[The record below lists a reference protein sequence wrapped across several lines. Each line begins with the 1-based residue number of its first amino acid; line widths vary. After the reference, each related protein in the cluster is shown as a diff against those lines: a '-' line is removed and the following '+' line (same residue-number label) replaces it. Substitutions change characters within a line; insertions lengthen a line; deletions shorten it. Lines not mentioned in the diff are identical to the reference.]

1 MMQQSSHGGPF
12 RRKIRTI
19 QRTITKANGGSGRTY
34 IPRTQVPGLTSGGV
48 GGSSSRPSGVGV
60 GNQKLRVVI
69 VGGAEEVGRN
79 MTLIEYG
86 RDVLLIDCGLQFPE
100 EDQPGIDYIIPN
112 VSYLKG
118 REQDVKAV
126 LITHGHYDHIGGIP
140 HISPMLHHP
149 PIYGT
154 KLTNGIILKRQEDF
168 PEKGRVDL
176 REIIVDQPLQ
186 VGAFNVEFF
195 RVNHNIPDCVGIVVH
210 TPEGT
215 LVHTGDFKF
224 DLMPI
229 MDEVTD
235 FAKIANLGQQGV
247 LALLSDSTNAPMPGH
262 QISESVIGQTLDD
275 IFRKATGRVIVGT
288 FASLLNR
295 LQQVIWVSEKYGRK
309 VVIEGFSMRSNIEIA
324 KQLGYLEVG
333 AKTVISPQEAL
344 RLPDEKV
351 TIMCTGAQGESNAA
365 LMRIATRDHRFFR
378 IQKGDTIIFSSSVI
392 PGNERTVQRL
402 KDTLLKEG
410 ARVIHYEMMDVHA
423 GGHAKGEDLK
433 LLYRLLNPKYIIPV
447 EGNRFLLEAAKDVAK
462 AIKWPDERLFVTTNG
477 QVIEFSGG
485 EGRLT
490 KEKIPSDYVMVDGL
504 GVGDVQAVVLRDR
517 QLMSED
523 GMFVII
529 VTIKTQTGELI
540 GNPDIISRGFVYMKD
555 AKRLIDE
562 ARDKVRKICLIKHPE
577 NASTN
582 PMWLK
587 NKLRDDIGQFLFNR
601 TQRRP
606 MILPVVVEV

>member
-1 MMQQSSHGGPF
+1 MQQQTHGTPF
-12 RRKIRTI
+12 QRKARTI
-19 QRTITKANGGSGRTY
+19 QRTIARAHGGRHTIITK
-34 IPRTQVPGLTSGGV
+34 
-48 GGSSSRPSGVGV
+48 PSFPQQVGV
-60 GNQKLRVVI
+60 GKHKLRVVI

-86 RDVLLIDCGLQFPE
+86 RDVILIDCGLQFPE

-118 REQDVKAV
+118 REKDVKAI

-168 PEKGRVDL
+168 PNKGKIDL
-176 REIIVDQPLQ
+176 REIDVDKSLQ
-186 VGAFNVEFF
+186 LGVFSVEFF

-235 FAKIANLGQQGV
+235 FAKIANLGKQGV
-247 LALLSDSTNAPMPGH
+247 LVLFSDSTNAPLPGH
-262 QISESVIGQTLDD
+262 QISESVIGNTLDD
-275 IFRKATGRVIVGT
+275 IFRKASGRVIVGT

-309 VVIEGFSMRSNIEIA
+309 VVVEGFSMRSNIEIA
-324 KQLGYLEVG
+324 KQLGYLELNP
-333 AKTVISPQEAL
+333 KTMISAQEAL
-344 RLPDEKV
+344 RLPDDKV

-378 IQKGDTIIFSSSVI
+378 IQKGDTVIFSSSVI

-433 LLYRLLNPKYIIPV
+433 LLFRLLNPKYIIPV
-447 EGNRFLLEAAKDVAK
+447 EGNRFLLEAAKSVAMEL
-462 AIKWPDERLFVTTNG
+462 KWPEEHLFVPTNG
-477 QVIEFSGG
+477 QVYEFSGG
-485 EGRLT
+485 EGRMIKQT
-490 KEKIPSDYVMVDGL
+490 IPSDYVMVDGL
-504 GVGDVQAVVLRDR
+504 GVGDVQEVVLRDR

-529 VTIKTQTGELI
+529 VTIKTQTGELV

-555 AKRLIDE
+555 AKYLIEE
-562 ARDKVRKICLIKHPE
+562 ARQKVKKICTSKHPE
-577 NASTN
+577 NAATN
-582 PMWLK
+582 PMWVK
-587 NKLRDDIGQFLFNR
+587 NKLRDDIGQFLFQK

>member
-1 MMQQSSHGGPF
+1 MMQHQSHGGSPF
-12 RRKIRTI
+12 KRKSRTI
-19 QRTITKANGGSGRTY
+19 QRTVNRFNGVQRSVVAPKPALHT
-34 IPRTQVPGLTSGGV
+34 PGIGKT
-48 GGSSSRPSGVGV
+48 
-60 GNQKLRVVI
+60 KLRVAI

-79 MTLIEYG
+79 MTMIEYG
-86 RDVLLIDCGLQFPE
+86 RDVILIDCGLQFPE

-118 REQDVKAV
+118 REKDVKGIV
-126 LITHGHYDHIGGIP
+126 ITHGHYDHIGGIP
-140 HISPMLHHP
+140 HLSPVLHHP

-154 KLTNGIILKRQEDF
+154 KLTNGIIMKRQDDF
-168 PEKGRVDL
+168 PDKGKIDL
-176 REIIVDQPLQ
+176 REIIVDKPLQ
-186 VGAFNVEFF
+186 LGIFTLEFF
-195 RVNHNIPDCVGIVVH
+195 RVNHNIPDCVGIIVH

-235 FAKIANLGQQGV
+235 FAKIANLGKQGV
-247 LALLSDSTNAPMPGH
+247 LALLSDSTNAPAPGH
-262 QISESVIGQTLDD
+262 QISESVIGHTLDEL
-275 IFRKATGRVIVGT
+275 FRKASGRIIVGT

-295 LQQVIWVSEKYGRK
+295 LQQVIWTSEKYGRK
-309 VVIEGFSMRSNIEIA
+309 ICIEGFSMKSNIEIA
-324 KQLGYLEVG
+324 KELGYLKVLP
-333 AKTVISPQEAL
+333 KTIVTAQEAV
-344 RLPDEKV
+344 RLPDDKL

-378 IQKGDTIIFSSSVI
+378 MQKGDTVIFSSSVI

-423 GGHAKGEDLK
+423 GGHAKAEDLK
-433 LLYRLLNPKYIIPV
+433 LLFRLLNPKYIVPV
-447 EGNRFLLEAAKDVAK
+447 EGNRFLLEASKQVAMEL
-462 AIKWPDERLFVTTNG
+462 KWPDENVFVTTNG
-477 QVIEFSGG
+477 QIMEFSGG

-490 KEKIPSDYVMVDGL
+490 SEKIPSDYVMVDGL
-504 GVGDVQAVVLRDR
+504 GVGDVQEVVLRDR

-529 VTIKTQTGELI
+529 ATIRSQTGELV
-540 GNPDIISRGFVYMKD
+540 GTPDIISRGFVYMKD
-555 AKRLIDE
+555 AKQLIDD
-562 ARDKVRKICLIKHPE
+562 AREKVKRICTSKHQDATAF
-577 NASTN
+577 NA
-582 PMWLK
+582 MWLK
-587 NKLRDDIGQFLFNR
+587 NKLRDDIGQFLFQK

-606 MILPVVVEV
+606 MILPVVIEV

>member
-1 MMQQSSHGGPF
+1 MMHHQSHGQGAPF
-12 RRKIRTI
+12 KRKARTI
-19 QRTITKANGGSGRTY
+19 QRTVNKFNGGRRV
-34 IPRTQVPGLTSGGV
+34 INQVVVKPQ
-48 GGSSSRPSGVGV
+48 PMGV
-60 GNQKLRVVI
+60 GNHKLRVAV

-79 MTLIEYG
+79 MTMIEYG
-86 RDVLLIDCGLQFPE
+86 RDIILIDCGLQFPE

-118 REQDVKAV
+118 REQDVKGI

-140 HISPMLHHP
+140 HISPVLHHP

-154 KLTNGIILKRQEDF
+154 KLTNGIIMKRQEDF
-168 PEKGRVDL
+168 PDKGRIDL
-176 REIIVDQPLQ
+176 REIIVEKPLQ
-186 VGAFNVEFF
+186 LGVFTVEFF
-195 RVNHNIPDCVGIVVH
+195 RVNHNIPDCVGMIVH

-215 LVHTGDFKF
+215 IVHTGDFKF

-247 LALLSDSTNAPMPGH
+247 LALMSDSTNAPSPGH
-262 QISESVIGQTLDD
+262 QISESVIGYTLDD
-275 IFRKATGRVIVGT
+275 IFRKAKGRVIVGT

-309 VVIEGFSMRSNIEIA
+309 VVIEGFSMKSNIEIA
-324 KQLGYLEVG
+324 NELGYLTVNP
-333 AKTVISPQEAL
+333 KTIISPQEAV
-344 RLPDEKV
+344 RLPDDKV
-351 TIMCTGAQGESNAA
+351 TVMCTGAQGESNAA
-365 LMRIATRDHRFFR
+365 LMRIATREHRFFR
-378 IQKGDTIIFSSSVI
+378 IQKGDTVIFSSSVI

-433 LLYRLLNPKYIIPV
+433 LLFRLLNPKYIIPV
-447 EGNRFLLEAAKDVAK
+447 EGNRFLLEASKDVAMEL
-462 AIKWPDERLFVTTNG
+462 KWPDENVFVTTNG
-477 QVIEFSGG
+477 QIVEFSGG
-485 EGRLT
+485 EGKLT

-504 GVGDVQAVVLRDR
+504 GVGDVQEVVLRDR

-523 GMFVII
+523 GMFVVI

-555 AKRLIDE
+555 AKHLIDE
-562 ARDKVRKICLIKHPE
+562 AREKVKKICTNKHPE
-577 NASTN
+577 QGVAINA
-582 PMWLK
+582 MWLK
-587 NKLRDDIGQFLFNR
+587 NKLRDDIGQFLFQK

>member
-1 MMQQSSHGGPF
+1 MMQHQSHGAPF
-12 RRKIRTI
+12 KRKARTI
-19 QRTITKANGGSGRTY
+19 QRTVNKFNGAQRTIVTKPNFPAQMRT
-34 IPRTQVPGLTSGGV
+34 
-48 GGSSSRPSGVGV
+48 
-60 GNQKLRVVI
+60 GNHKLRVAI

-79 MTLIEYG
+79 MTMIEYG
-86 RDVLLIDCGLQFPE
+86 RDVILIDCGLQFPE

-118 REQDVKAV
+118 REKDVKAI

-154 KLTNGIILKRQEDF
+154 KLTNGIIAKRQEDF
-168 PEKGRVDL
+168 PDKGKIDL
-176 REIIVDQPLQ
+176 REIDVNKPLQ
-186 VGAFNVEFF
+186 LGIFTVEFF
-195 RVNHNIPDCVGIVVH
+195 RVNHNIPDCVGMIVR

-247 LALLSDSTNAPMPGH
+247 LALMSDSTNAPSPGH
-262 QISESVIGQTLDD
+262 QISESVIGFTLDE
-275 IFRKATGRVIVGT
+275 IFRKAKGRVIVGT

-309 VVIEGFSMRSNIEIA
+309 IAIEGFSMRSNIEIA
-324 KQLGYLEVG
+324 KQLGYLSVG
-333 AKTVISPQEAL
+333 PKTIVSPQEAL
-344 RLPDEKV
+344 RLPEDKL

-365 LMRIATRDHRFFR
+365 LMRIATREHRFFR
-378 IQKGDTIIFSSSVI
+378 MQKGDTVIFSSSVI

-423 GGHAKGEDLK
+423 GGHAKAEDLK
-433 LLYRLLNPKYIIPV
+433 LLFRLLNPKYIIPV
-447 EGNRFLLEAAKDVAK
+447 EGNRFLLEASKDVAM
-462 AIKWPDERLFVTTNG
+462 AIQWPDERVFVTTNG
-477 QVIEFSGG
+477 QIMEFSGG

-490 KEKIPSDYVMVDGL
+490 KEKIPTDYVMVDGL
-504 GVGDVQAVVLRDR
+504 GVGDVQEVVLRDR

-555 AKRLIDE
+555 AKHLIDDSRE
-562 ARDKVRKICLIKHPE
+562 RVRKICAVKHPE

-582 PMWLK
+582 SMLLK
-587 NKLRDDIGQFLFNR
+587 NKLRDEIGQFLFQK

>member
-1 MMQQSSHGGPF
+1 MSAYPSQPF
-12 RRKIRTI
+12 QRRARTI
-19 QRTITKANGGSGRTY
+19 QRTVTKAGSRKK
-34 IPRTQVPGLTSGGV
+34 IVSVPTAMISGSV
-48 GGSSSRPSGVGV
+48 QRH
-60 GNQKLRVVI
+60 KLKVMI

-86 RDVLLIDCGLQFPE
+86 NDVILIDCGLQFPE
-100 EDQPGIDYIIPN
+100 EDQPGVDYIIPN

-118 REQDVKAV
+118 READVKGII
-126 LITHGHYDHIGGIP
+126 ITHGHYDHIGGIP
-140 HISPMLHHP
+140 HVSPMLHHP

-154 KLTNGIILKRQEDF
+154 KLTNGIIAKRQDDF
-168 PEKGRVDL
+168 RDKGQIDL
-176 REIIVDQPLQ
+176 REIDPNQTLQ
-186 VGAFNVEFF
+186 LGVFNVEFF

-224 DLMPI
+224 DLTPI

-235 FAKIANLGQQGV
+235 FAKIANLGKQGV
-247 LALLSDSTNAPMPGH
+247 LALLSDSTNAPAPGH
-262 QISESVIGQTLDD
+262 QISESAIGVTLDD
-275 IFRKATGRVIVGT
+275 IFRKASGRVIVGT

-309 VVIEGFSMRSNIEIA
+309 IVIEGFSMRSNIEIA
-324 KQLGYLEVG
+324 KELGYLSVHP
-333 AKTVISPQEAL
+333 KTVISPQEAL
-344 RLPDEKV
+344 RLPEDKV

-365 LMRIATRDHRFFR
+365 LMRIATREHRFFR
-378 IQKGDTIIFSSSVI
+378 VQKGDTVIFSSSVI

-423 GGHAKGEDLK
+423 GGHAKAEDLK
-433 LLYRLLNPKYIIPV
+433 LLFRLLNPKYIVPV
-447 EGNRFLLEAAKDVAK
+447 EGNRFLLEASKDIALQLGWSEDTVY
-462 AIKWPDERLFVTTNG
+462 VTTNG

-490 KEKIPSDYVMVDGL
+490 KDKIPSDYVMVDGL
-504 GVGDVQAVVLRDR
+504 GVGDVQEVVLRDR

-529 VTIKTQTGELI
+529 VTLRAQTGELV

-555 AKRLIDE
+555 AKHLIEE
-562 ARDKVRKICLIKHPE
+562 ARSKVRKICEHAGGNGAR
-577 NASTN
+577 NA
-582 PMWLK
+582 MYVK
-587 NKLRDDIGQFLFNR
+587 NKLRDDIGQFLFQR

-606 MILPVVVEV
+606 MILPVVIEV

>member
-1 MMQQSSHGGPF
+1 MQQQSHGSPF
-12 RRKIRTI
+12 RRKVRTI
-19 QRTITKANGGSGRTY
+19 QRTINRPNSGKHT
-34 IPRTQVPGLTSGGV
+34 IIAKPGF
-48 GGSSSRPSGVGV
+48 RPQQLGV
-60 GNQKLRVVI
+60 GNHKLRVAI

-86 RDVLLIDCGLQFPE
+86 RDVILIDCGLQFPE

-118 REQDVKAV
+118 REQDVKAI

-154 KLTNGIILKRQEDF
+154 KLTNGIIAKRQEDF
-168 PEKGRVDL
+168 PDKGKIDL
-176 REIIVDQPLQ
+176 REIDVDKQLQ
-186 VGAFNVEFF
+186 LGIFTVEFF
-195 RVNHNIPDCVGIVVH
+195 RVNHNIPDCVGMIVH

-235 FAKIANLGQQGV
+235 FAKIANLGKQGV
-247 LALLSDSTNAPMPGH
+247 LALLSDSTNAPAPGH
-262 QISESVIGQTLDD
+262 QISESVIGFTLDD
-275 IFRKATGRVIVGT
+275 IFRKAKGRVIVGT

-309 VVIEGFSMRSNIEIA
+309 VVIEGFSMKSNIEIA
-324 KQLGYLEVG
+324 KQLGYLSVD
-333 AKTVISPQEAL
+333 AKTIVSPQEAL
-344 RLPDEKV
+344 RLPEDKL

-365 LMRIATRDHRFFR
+365 LMRIATREHRFFR
-378 IQKGDTIIFSSSVI
+378 MQKGDTVIFSSSVI

-423 GGHAKGEDLK
+423 GGHAKAEDLK
-433 LLYRLLNPKYIIPV
+433 LLFRLLNPKYIIPV
-447 EGNRFLLEAAKDVAK
+447 EGNRFLLEASKDVAMSLR
-462 AIKWPDERLFVTTNG
+462 WPDEQVFVTTNG
-477 QVIEFSGG
+477 QMIEFSGG

-490 KEKIPSDYVMVDGL
+490 KEKISSDYVMVDGL
-504 GVGDVQAVVLRDR
+504 GVGDVQEVVLRDR

-555 AKRLIDE
+555 AKYLIDE
-562 ARDKVRKICLIKHPE
+562 ARNKVRKVCGAKHPE
-577 NASTN
+577 NGATN
-582 PMWLK
+582 TMWLK
-587 NKLRDDIGQFLFNR
+587 NKLRDDIGQFLFQR